1 MPPPRSSVDVSRLPT
16 VPFGSKC
23 IMFWGTIS
31 FMVIEGWTLALTAMS
46 WFYLRQ
52 SVTHWPPLR
61 TPNPSLLIPTINVAV
76 MLLSLVPT
84 WWTTQRAKALDR
96 GGVIIGLWIV
106 AAFGLVSLVL
116 RWFDLWALNIRWDTN
131 AYGSVAWLIGGLH
144 GTLLLMD
151 VGDTIGLAS
160 MFTKRELPAHFYPD
174 TSDSMM
180 YWAFTVLSWVPLY
193 LVAYVGPY
201 FL

>member
-1 MPPPRSSVDVSRLPT
+1 
-16 VPFGSKC
+16 
-23 IMFWGTIS
+23 MFWGTIA
-31 FMVIEGWTLALTAMS
+31 FMVIEGWTLGLTVMS

-52 SVTHWPPLR
+52 STLHWPPLR
-61 TPNPSLLIPTINVAV
+61 TPNPSLLIPTINIAL

-84 WWTTQRAKALDR
+84 WWTTRRAKELDR

-106 AAFGLVSLVL
+106 AAFGLVTLIL
-116 RWFDLWALNIRWDTN
+116 RWYDLWALNIRWDTN

-144 GTLLLMD
+144 GTLMLMD
-151 VGDTIGLAS
+151 VGDTIGLAT

-180 YWAFTVLSWVPLY
+180 YWAFTVLSWVPPY
-193 LVAYVGPY
+193 LVIYVGPY
-201 FL
+201 VF